1 MNAPRLLSLVAL
13 LAHGAWC
20 QRPMGSN
27 IDALLEIVSEK
38 QIVDILKGERLDL
51 ENCFSVTKDVKTCMA
66 VTRTFIGGYEWNLRR
81 QPNLARVISWW
92 DKRGAENR
100 NVQHALSGEVLL
112 LSNIKYVS
120 LPLLVIW
127 YAPTD
132 SPDMDCRR
140 NQYRSRR
147 LEDRYRRCM

>member
-66 VTRTFIGGYEWNLRR
+66 VTRTFIALAQQLSHTGYQCDACEPSQQALIDKFLDTVRGT
-81 QPNLARVISWW
+81 PNCRYLVS
-92 DKRGAENR
+92 
-100 NVQHALSGEVLL
+100 VLP
-112 LSNIKYVS
+112 I
-120 LPLLVIW
+120 
-127 YAPTD
+127 
-132 SPDMDCRR
+132 PDFC
-140 NQYRSRR
+140 
-147 LEDRYRRCM
+147 